1 MFAPAGT
8 PPATVE
14 KLSADIRRVVQS
26 PEMAAYMLNN
36 GFDAATSTPAEFAEF
51 IRKDSARVAEIIGRA
66 NVRVE

>member
-1 MFAPAGT
+1 MYVPAGT
-8 PPATVE
+8 PAATVE
-14 KLSADIRRVVQS
+14 KLSADILRVVNT

-51 IRKDSARVAEIIGRA
+51 IRADSARVAEVIRRA